1 MLLLTPDSQPDS
13 KGWPP
18 SRTQRPPG
26 GLRTAASER
35 LPGPASSSDRS
46 QLLDLL
52 RHLAASPDQVGDE
65 PVVHVESTLI
75 LGSIPHVVTLRQ
87 HSPNLRAQTECV
99 RQDLEDD
106 VALRRP
112 ESVVPQRRQAERLSG
127 AVPEI
132 EP

>member
-1 MLLLTPDSQPDS
+1 FLYGSLAGSLQC
-13 KGWPP
+13 
-18 SRTQRPPG
+18 
-26 GLRTAASER
+26 RTAPEH
-35 LPGPASSSDRS
+35 LGPASSSDRS

-112 ESVVPQRRQAERLSG
+112 ESVVPQRRQTERMSR
-127 AVPEI
+127 AVREI